1 MRLLG
6 WIDDHISLFVIVGLL
21 CLLFLGWRQHADELS
36 TCVIQSRGL
45 PASKHLAHV
54 MKDFDVFIEPPDP
67 RNPLTR
73 GLPKPPPVPAYYLTA
88 LEDLRRELPA
98 YNALEAKQPRGRSC

>member
-1 MRLLG
+1 MRVLD
-6 WIDDHISLFVIVGLL
+6 WIDDHVALFVVIGLL
-21 CLLFLGWRQHADELS
+21 GLLFLGWRQHSDEHS

-54 MKDFDVFIEPPDP
+54 MKDFGVFIEPPDAH
-67 RNPLTR
+67 NPLAR
-73 GLPKPPPVPAYYLTA
+73 GLPKPPPVPAYYLPA

-98 YNALEAKQPRGRSC
+98 YNALEAKQPQGRTC